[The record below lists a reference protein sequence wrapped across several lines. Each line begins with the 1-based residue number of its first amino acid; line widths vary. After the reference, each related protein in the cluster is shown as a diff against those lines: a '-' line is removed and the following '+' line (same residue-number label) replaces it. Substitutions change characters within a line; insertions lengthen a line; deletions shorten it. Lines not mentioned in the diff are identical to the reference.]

1 MRAVRPTWSRFGSR
15 TSALPMLVPP
25 TRPTPATGSAAASIW
40 NRVGGRTRSALAAG
54 LRSLKPPLAP
64 GYYEE
69 LEELLVA
76 ADLGPAMAARLAA
89 GVRSRAPRTRGEATD
104 ALVAVALSVMSQ
116 RPRELLF
123 PLPEG
128 VRGSTSQSAPTLM

>member
-1 MRAVRPTWSRFGSR
+1 MRAVRPTWSPSASR
-15 TSALPMLVPP
+15 TSATPTLVPSP
-25 TRPTPATGSAAASIW
+25 RRTQAKEIAAASIW

-54 LRSLKPPLAP
+54 LRSLKPPLAA

-76 ADLGPAMAARLAA
+76 ADLGPARAARLAA
-89 GVRSRAPRTRGEATD
+89 GVRVRAPRTREEAID
-104 ALVAVALSVMSQ
+104 SLVVVALSVMS
-116 RPRELLF
+116 PRERDLF

-128 VRGSTSQSAPTLM
+128 ERAK